1 MKLSEESKLNLIVQ
15 RMRTDN
21 SIDAPADAIK
31 YAHHLFRTR
40 VSEPKQTLVH
50 RVLAVLRV
58 DLASGKAAFGERSAT
73 AGKARQM
80 LYESGDIA
88 IDLRIKSAGNEFEIR
103 GQILGEGFD
112 QCDIEIKGYQAT
124 GKTMTDKMSEFK
136 LVGLPAGEYSLFIR
150 NSDTEIVIDK
160 ITIS

>member
-1 MKLSEESKLNLIVQ
+1 MKLNEESKLDLIVQ

-21 SIDAPADAIK
+21 SIDAPADTIK
-31 YAHHLFRTR
+31 YAKNLFRTR
-40 VSEPKQTLVH
+40 VTEPRQTLVR
-50 RVLAVLRV
+50 RVLGVLRV
-58 DLASGKAAFGERSAT
+58 DLAPGTAAFGERSASV
-73 AGKARQM
+73 GKARQI

-88 IDLRIKSAGNEFEIR
+88 VDLRIKPAGKEFEIH
-103 GQILGEGFD
+103 GQILGLGFENSD
-112 QCDIEIKGYQAT
+112 VEIKSGEAT

-150 NSDTEIVIDK
+150 NNDTEIVIEQ

>member
-1 MKLSEESKLNLIVQ
+1 MKLSEEAKLDLIIG
-15 RMRTDN
+15 RMQSDK

-31 YAHHLFRTR
+31 YAKNVFRTR
-40 VSEPKQTLVH
+40 VAEPKPTLVR
-50 RVLAVLRV
+50 RVLGVLRV
-58 DLASGKAAFGERSAT
+58 DLAPGTAAFGERSAT

-88 IDLRIKSAGNEFEIR
+88 VDLRIKPDGKEFEIR
-103 GQILGEGFD
+103 GQILGDGFD
-112 QCDIEIKGYQAT
+112 NCDVEIANDLAT
-124 GKTMTDKMSEFK
+124 GKTMTDKMSEFR
-136 LVGLPAGEYSLFIR
+136 LVGLPAGEYSLLIR